1 MQQDCIQFAA
11 QFVVVT
17 VNHGD
22 GRLQALDIALQ
33 SLDFVRRCV
42 AHGFLNL
49 RRSQE
54 QATAWQG
61 AGSGG
66 GRLFLFA
73 FCVHLRG
80 RIILKIRSRINYCLL
95 LLLFFNII
103 ITLGATFVQA
113 ALRAHELFEQQFVC
127 RR

>member
-1 MQQDCIQFAA
+1 M
-11 QFVVVT
+11 VT
-17 VNHGD
+17 ANHGD

-49 RRSQE
+49 RRSRCLLLRLGRE
-54 QATAWQG
+54 PG
-61 AGSGG
+61 PGG
-66 GRLFLFA
+66 GRFFLFA